1 MEHKDLELK
10 HISIIEEKKYFIS
23 TIKMQVRHSWLN
35 QQNNLFVY
43 ETMVFKTEDEKV
55 IYHEPL
61 FNQRYD
67 SYEKAIHGHQYAIDD
82 IKTIIEEETKTI

>member
-10 HISIIEEKKYFIS
+10 HISVVDDKKYFIS
-23 TIKMQVRHSWLN
+23 TIKMEVRHSWLN

-55 IYHEPL
+55 VYHEPIL
-61 FNQRYD
+61 NQRYD
-67 SYEKAIHGHQYAIDD
+67 CYEKAIRGHQGAIDG
-82 IKTIIEEETKTI
+82 IETILEENNTNV

>member
-10 HISIIEEKKYFIS
+10 HISIVGDKKYFIS

-43 ETMVFKTEDEKV
+43 ETMIFKTEDEKV

-61 FNQRYD
+61 HNQRYNN
-67 SYEKAIHGHQYAIDD
+67 YETAIISHQKAIDN
-82 IKTIIEEETKTI
+82 IKNIVEDYLKTV

>member
-10 HISIIEEKKYFIS
+10 HISIVDDKKYFIS
-23 TIKMQVRHSWLN
+23 TIKMEVRHSWLN

-55 IYHEPL
+55 VYHEPI
-61 FNQRYD
+61 FNQRYKCD
-67 SYEKAIHGHQYAIDD
+67 EKAIHGHQDSIND
-82 IKTIIEEETKTI
+82 IKKIIKSNNTNA

>member
-10 HISIIEEKKYFIS
+10 HISVVDDKKYFIS

-43 ETMVFKTEDEKV
+43 ETMVFKTKDEKV
-55 IYHEPL
+55 IYHEPIL
-61 FNQRYD
+61 NQRYD
-67 SYEKAIHGHQYAIDD
+67 GYEKAIKGHQNTINDID
-82 IKTIIEEETKTI
+82 TIIEESNTKI